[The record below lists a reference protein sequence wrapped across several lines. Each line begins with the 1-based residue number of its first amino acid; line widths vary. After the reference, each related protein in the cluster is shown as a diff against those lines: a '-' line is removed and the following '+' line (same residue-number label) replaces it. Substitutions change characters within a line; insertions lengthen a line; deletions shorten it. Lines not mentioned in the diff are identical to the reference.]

1 MFQAASRSLNTI
13 FTQPLF
19 LSACYLLASPD
30 SRYPITSQ
38 DIQHP
43 HCALSLPRTPICPG
57 SGIQPH
63 SSGTGLPAVGSLLA
77 QICSHPQDWSHPEI
91 QSSLTDSNL
100 LGAHLLGKNEDSC
113 RNFKYHR
120 GSGKAKSHPWT
131 NRGRASPGSW
141 LESGVS
147 GLTADLL
154 NQNLHLN
161 KTLGDSWTHP
171 RKGKTS
177 FYSPRLCGWT

>member
-13 FTQPLF
+13 LRQEAFIQPLF
-19 LSACYLLASPD
+19 LSACYLLSSPD

-43 HCALSLPRTPICPG
+43 HCAVSLPRTPICPG

-91 QSSLTDSNL
+91 QSSLTDSYL
-100 LGAHLLGKNEDSC
+100 LRAHLLEKKENSC
-113 RNFKYHR
+113 RNFKYHL
-120 GSGKAKSHPWT
+120 GSGKEKAMAPHSSTLAWKIPWMEE
-131 NRGRASPGSW
+131 PG
-141 LESGVS
+141 
-147 GLTADLL
+147 GL
-154 NQNLHLN
+154 
-161 KTLGDSWTHP
+161 
-171 RKGKTS
+171 
-177 FYSPRLCGWT
+177 

>member
-1 MFQAASRSLNTI
+1 M
-13 FTQPLF
+13 
-19 LSACYLLASPD
+19 LASPD

-77 QICSHPQDWSHPEI
+77 QIGSYPQDWSHPEI
-91 QSSLTDSNL
+91 QSSLTDSSL
-100 LGAHLLGKNEDSC
+100 LGAHLLGKNEGSC

-131 NRGRASPGSW
+131 SRGRASAGSW

-161 KTLGDSWTHP
+161 KTLGDSRTHP

-177 FYSPRLCGWT
+177 FYSPRLRGWT